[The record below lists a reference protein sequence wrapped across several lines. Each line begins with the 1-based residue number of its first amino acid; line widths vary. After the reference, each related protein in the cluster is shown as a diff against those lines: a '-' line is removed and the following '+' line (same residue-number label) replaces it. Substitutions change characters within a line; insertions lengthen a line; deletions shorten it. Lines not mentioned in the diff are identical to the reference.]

1 MRYTENNFNK
11 KDNEY
16 TNKIKFLKR
25 STMFAENEGNYNIDG
40 TNSPEGNYNIDGTS
54 YPVSTIWREVAS
66 TALALADLADWFDR
80 YDKDGQNDNNEVVF
94 VRKNSFE
101 DGLDNE

>member
-25 STMFAENEGNYNIDG
+25 STMFAENESNYNIDG
-40 TNSPEGNYNIDGTS
+40 TN
-54 YPVSTIWREVAS
+54 YPVSTIWREVAA

-80 YDKDGQNDNNEVVF
+80 YDKDGQNDNDEVVF

>member
-25 STMFAENEGNYNIDG
+25 STMFAENESNYSIDG
-40 TNSPEGNYNIDGTS
+40 TN
-54 YPVSTIWREVAS
+54 YPVSTIQREVAS

>member
-25 STMFAENEGNYNIDG
+25 STMFAENESKCNIDG
-40 TNSPEGNYNIDGTS
+40 TN

-80 YDKDGQNDNNEVVF
+80 YDKDGQNDNDEVVF

>member
-25 STMFAENEGNYNIDG
+25 STMFVENESNYSIDG
-40 TNSPEGNYNIDGTS
+40 TN

>member
-25 STMFAENEGNYNIDG
+25 STMFAENESNYNIDG
-40 TNSPEGNYNIDGTS
+40 TN
-54 YPVSTIWREVAS
+54 YPVSTILREVAS

-80 YDKDGQNDNNEVVF
+80 YDKDGQNDDDEVVF
-94 VRKNSFE
+94 VHKNSFE

>member
-25 STMFAENEGNYNIDG
+25 STMFAENESNYSIDG
-40 TNSPEGNYNIDGTS
+40 TN
-54 YPVSTIWREVAS
+54 YPVSTI
-66 TALALADLADWFDR
+66 
-80 YDKDGQNDNNEVVF
+80 
-94 VRKNSFE
+94 
-101 DGLDNE
+101 